1 MGLRP
6 AQRSTEITAEFR
18 NEVDRDAGVHPSLA
32 IEKLRL
38 VIERHHR
45 AVPHIRVQVERAA
58 AIAPEADELLR
69 RDIVTR
75 QCQRHY
81 EALALE
87 RIEELAAVGMIV
99 GTPDEGA
106 LAQP

>member
-69 RDIVTR
+69 RDVVSR
-75 QCQRHY
+75 QR
-81 EALALE
+81 E
-87 RIEELAAVGMIV
+87 
-99 GTPDEGA
+99 GTTKLCARSGWKSCPPSG
-106 LAQP
+106 